1 MVSTWYHDFN
11 LFTEEVFNVMNAR
24 TGLYWTSNTHCGNYV
39 PIYAIGVGATNF
51 APMSDNTEI
60 AKKIM
65 SAK

>member
-1 MVSTWYHDFN
+1 
-11 LFTEEVFNVMNAR
+11 MNAR